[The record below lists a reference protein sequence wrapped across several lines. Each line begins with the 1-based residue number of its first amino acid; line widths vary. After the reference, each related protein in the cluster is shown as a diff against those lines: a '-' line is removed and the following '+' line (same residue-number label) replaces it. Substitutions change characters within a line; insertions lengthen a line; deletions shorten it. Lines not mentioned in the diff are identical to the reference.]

1 MSEAF
6 LCLRLPRVSVEVG
19 EKDDDDLSLDGLV
32 GTTSEFSDCSF
43 ALYDISCLKL
53 EEVRVTCT
61 L

>member
-1 MSEAF
+1 M
-6 LCLRLPRVSVEVG
+6 EVG

-32 GTTSEFSDCSF
+32 GKTSEFSDCSF

-53 EEVRVTCT
+53 EEVLVSCT